1 MHNACRADGAR
12 TWHFTAV
19 DKSAMQQLEA
29 LRPAIKQR
37 WEALLRLEPALTP
50 LASPDTLVFL
60 MDETLRQLNSA
71 LQARSFAA
79 WLKMNAIHVAP
90 TQSRCRCS
98 INPLLTYYTTG
109 ELALRA
115 AAGAALGAKIEEV
128 LLYFHSLGQREIE
141 ALCGVCLH
149 HDTEGCTDR
158 AIDRNLQLRDRI
170 SRR

>member
-1 MHNACRADGAR
+1 MHNACRADVAR
-12 TWHFTAV
+12 KWHLTDV

-60 MDETLRQLNSA
+60 MDETLQQLNSA
-71 LQARSFAA
+71 LHAQSFPA
-79 WLKMNAIHVAP
+79 WMKKNTIHVAP

-115 AAGAALGAKIEEV
+115 AAGAALGPKIVEV
-128 LLYFHSLGQREIE
+128 LLYFHGLGQREIE
-141 ALCGVCLH
+141 ALCGVCCH
-149 HDTEGCTDR
+149 HGTEGCTDR
-158 AIDRNLQLRDRI
+158 KIDQNVQLRDRVL
-170 SRR
+170 RR